1 MVTSSRLSGVP
12 EAANRGL
19 NPTWTE
25 RLTLWNAA
33 GYRPSREQLEA
44 HLHPAKYKQIAGG
57 ERGGKSYSAAMELI
71 ARHHLGTLFWLVGPD
86 YRLCRPEFRYLAD
99 FFTKIG
105 AVENLIFP
113 VSEFQPCYLRLK
125 GGTEIQTLTAR
136 DAQKL
141 AARAPDGIIGCEA
154 AQLDYEVFLK
164 MFGRLAETDGWMW
177 LSGTFEHDSYL
188 SWYAEN
194 FEKWQSENLDNGAS
208 FSIPTWANRAIF
220 PGGINDPKIIELRDK
235 SPSEEWFLERYGGV
249 PCPPATAV
257 FKEFKYSTHV
267 TSKANFQ
274 PWRLGDDGNP
284 IERNGRKVPWPV
296 EITIDPGYNGAY
308 AVCAIQQDPPFVNV
322 IDEVYRQY
330 MAAPDIIAECK
341 DRPWWQN
348 VRDRGV
354 IDIAGTQHQGLASH
368 VEVWQQLAG
377 IALESAK
384 VEIPIGIARMRTF
397 LKVRPDVGPLLRYSP
412 SCKQSIK
419 EYALYQY
426 KEVSEG
432 KNTSEKPIDAYN
444 HASKA
449 VAYWLVA
456 RFGHVDAKPK
466 RTKGRL
472 VYGRKS
478 KESFRAG
485 PSGVRSPNSGW
496 GRTGRKSKNIL

>member
-1 MVTSSRLSGVP
+1 MQI
-12 EAANRGL
+12 
-19 NPTWTE
+19 WKQ
-25 RLTLWNAA
+25 A
-33 GYRPSREQLEA
+33 GYLPSREQLEA

-86 YRLCRPEFRYLAD
+86 YRLCRPEFRYLYD
-99 FFTKIG
+99 FFSQIG
-105 AVENLIFP
+105 AVDHVAFP
-113 VSEFQPCYLRLK
+113 VNEFQPCYMRLK

-141 AARAPDGIIGCEA
+141 AARAPDGILGCEA

-194 FEKWQSENLDNGAS
+194 FEKWSIENHENGAS

-220 PGGINDPKIIELRDK
+220 PGGLQDPKILELKEK
-235 SPSEEWFLERYGGV
+235 SPSEEWFLERYGGI

-257 FKEFKYSTHV
+257 FKEFRISTHV
-267 TSKANFQ
+267 TPKAHFQ
-274 PWRLGDDGNP
+274 EWRRDSDGNFL
-284 IERNGRKVPWPV
+284 ERNGKRVRWPV
-296 EITIDPGYNGAY
+296 ELAIDPGYNGAY
-308 AVCAIQQDPPFVNV
+308 AVCAIQQDPPYVNV
-322 IDEVYRQY
+322 VDEVYRQFT
-330 MAAPDIIAECK
+330 AAPDVIAEAK
-341 DRPWWQN
+341 DRPWWPN

-368 VEVWQQLAG
+368 VEVWQELAG

-397 LKVRPDVGPLLRYSP
+397 LKNREDTGPLLRYSP
-412 SCKQSIK
+412 KCKHSIR

-426 KEVSEG
+426 KGVEEG
-432 KNTSEKPIDAYN
+432 KTTSEKPIDAFN
-444 HASKA
+444 HSSKA

-456 RFGHVDAKPK
+456 RYGYVDGPP
-466 RTKGRL
+466 RRSKGRMK
-472 VYGRKS
+472 YGSQSKKKFYAGGRSRKP
-478 KESFRAG
+478 FGTHRGA
-485 PSGVRSPNSGW
+485 
-496 GRTGRKSKNIL
+496 L